1 MKLTLKKLN
10 NLLCDNLYP
19 LKKNIGLYGKYYPNS
34 LHISQVYYFDDNNAA
49 FKDYELKVLN
59 NKIFVIENGKVLY
72 CFNHYKKVIRYVKK
86 IFENLEKAKIKFR
99 Y

>member
-34 LHISQVYYFDDNNAA
+34 LHISQVYYFDDNNAG
-49 FKDYELKVLN
+49 
-59 NKIFVIENGKVLY
+59 I
-72 CFNHYKKVIRYVKK
+72 
-86 IFENLEKAKIKFR
+86 
-99 Y
+99 